1 MTYSPSSS
9 QAPLPGKGTGDA
21 ATDQETFARTLDH
34 AKLAFA
40 NTQEVIRFVDVKA
53 SVLIGLS
60 TIVSGAAVA
69 LAKWNFGLPSNST
82 IKIQALA
89 DAHPALACTA
99 VCLFALSLVGT
110 VASYLAASW
119 SMIARPAAPGSFTI
133 LYPVPRDMNRTMHEG
148 RISELLA
155 GMSRE
160 EVLFDFRDQLPAV
173 GRVLQT
179 KQKSSR
185 MVAIIVITQVA
196 LLTAAVI
203 IYFCLA
209 AKS

>member
-1 MTYSPSSS
+1 MTNPPSSGEN
-9 QAPLPGKGTGDA
+9 PLPGRGAADA
-21 ATDQETFARTLDH
+21 ATDAETFARTLDH

-60 TIVSGAAVA
+60 TIVAGAALA
-69 LAKWNFGLPSNST
+69 LAKWNLGLPSNSP

-89 DAHPALACTA
+89 DAHPALTCIA
-99 VCLFALSLVGT
+99 VCLFALSLLGT

-119 SMIARPAAPGSFTI
+119 SMIVRPSAPGSFTI
-133 LYPVPRDMNRTMHEG
+133 LYPAPRDMNRTMHER

-160 EVLFDFRDQLPAV
+160 EVLFDFKDQLPAV

-185 MVAIIVITQVA
+185 MAALIVIAQVA
-196 LLTAAVI
+196 LLTAAVL